1 MRIVVFFLIAILYIS
16 CGGPEPRRPVK
27 IKSGS
32 FFKESVERNK
42 ALLAVEEK
50 LIQEIIQK
58 DSANTYLASP
68 SGFSYFFEIKND
80 TATYYPKTN
89 DQILFSYNL
98 VTLDNDTIYSMQDL
112 GPISYIIDK
121 EQLFSGL
128 QNAVKLLKINERAT
142 FLFPSLQAYGYHGD
156 GDKIGPRTPLK
167 STIELH
173 TILINQDSLNLKSEL
188 Q

>member
-1 MRIVVFFLIAILYIS
+1 MRNVLTIILLIVLVG

-27 IKSGS
+27 VKSGS

-42 ALLAVEEK
+42 ALLEKEEE
-50 LIQEIIQK
+50 LIKEIIER
-58 DSANTYLASP
+58 DTANTYIASP
-68 SGFSYFFEIKND
+68 SGFWYYFEKKNE
-80 TATYYPKTN
+80 ASAYHPKTD

-98 VTLDNDTIYSMQDL
+98 VSFANDTLYTMKEN
-112 GPISYIIDK
+112 GPTSYVVDK
-121 EQLFSGL
+121 EQLFPGL

-156 GDKIGPRTPLK
+156 GNKIGPRTPVK

-173 TILINQDSLNLKSEL
+173 TIIINQDSLNLKP
-188 Q
+188 

>member
-1 MRIVVFFLIAILYIS
+1 MRIPVLLSLVFILIG

-27 IKSGS
+27 VKSGS

-42 ALLAVEEK
+42 ALLAQEEK
-50 LIQEIIQK
+50 IIQRIIEK
-58 DSANTYLASP
+58 DTLHTYNASP
-68 SGFSYFFEIKND
+68 SGFWYYFENQNEES
-80 TATYYPKTN
+80 AYLPKTD

-98 VTLDNDTIYSMQDL
+98 ITMENDTLYTAEEI
-112 GPISYIIDK
+112 GPTSYVVDK
-121 EQLFSGL
+121 EQLFPGL

-156 GDKIGPRTPLK
+156 GNKIGPRTPIK

-173 TILINQDSLNLKSEL
+173 TIIINQDSLNLKP
-188 Q
+188 